1 MSPKVGVL
9 SAVIAVSIGALAF
22 KGVDIAQAFAEAGNA
37 EEATAPAETALTAG
51 ISDPAPAAEAS
62 ASGEEGA
69 PPAADA
75 AATAEACLPS
85 ITAAAEEM
93 GLSATEISV
102 LRSLQARREALDGR
116 ETGVETREQA
126 AAAAEQRL
134 QEQIAQL
141 KAVEKEVQGLLASMD
156 TKRDERM
163 TNLVKSYEAMKPK
176 DAAKIFDGMNDKL
189 LIDIAKTM
197 KPATL
202 AAVMSVMQPKRA
214 EAVTQMLADLA
225 KPPENLD
232 QLTKTPT

>member
-1 MSPKVGVL
+1 MSSKVGVL
-9 SAVIAVSIGALAF
+9 SVVIAVSIGALAF
-22 KGVDIAQAFAEAGNA
+22 KGVDIAQAFAEAGNV
-37 EEATAPAETALTAG
+37 EEGAAPAETALTEG
-51 ISDPAPAAEAS
+51 ISDPAPASEAS

-156 TKRDERM
+156 AKRDERM

-225 KPPENLD
+225 KPPENID
-232 QLTKTPT
+232 QLAKTPT

>member
-9 SAVIAVSIGALAF
+9 SVVIAVSIGALAF
-22 KGVDIAQAFAEAGNA
+22 KGVDIAQAFAEAGNV
-37 EEATAPAETALTAG
+37 EEGAAPAETALTEG
-51 ISDPAPAAEAS
+51 ISDPAPASEAS

-156 TKRDERM
+156 AKRDERM

-225 KPPENLD
+225 KPPENID
-232 QLTKTPT
+232 QLAKTPT